1 MKKHVIGTL
10 VIHADATFLN
20 GAGIA
25 TGGED
30 KNTVITKT
38 LWQKINGR
46 PTEIPYVSSQSF
58 RRWLRDTSNEENNW
72 QPSTLHSIGQS
83 AKGSTNKIS
92 TNLDPVIYPEDD
104 LFGYMMAVPA
114 KKPKK
119 SEKESEAKEISDD
132 QKAINE
138 KLKFL
143 QEKKIQSIQR
153 TSVFRNSILKA
164 IPGANINTDEAFVH
178 LAEGTP
184 VPYST
189 KFYMAHLQSIFGLD
203 IGRLGRFENIGSK
216 VEIDPNKIEEYLNQ
230 KKIVEPQKDNN
241 KKIVYELSNR
251 KNIIGQRISG
261 LLKSLVRLRGGAKMA
276 AFGADVTPKI
286 IILAVLNGG
295 NLIFNDLFEYGKIN
309 PKIKMD
315 AFEDA
320 IESFADRIDNNK
332 IYVGYRRDYLENHSE
347 IPEKIK
353 GIDII
358 KDNTTKVVD
367 LFLKDNNYENSK
379 N

>member
-1 MKKHVIGTL
+1 MAHV
-10 VIHADATFLN
+10 
-20 GAGIA
+20 
-25 TGGED
+25 ED
-30 KNTVITKT
+30 S
-38 LWQKINGR
+38 G
-46 PTEIPYVSSQSF
+46 
-58 RRWLRDTSNEENNW
+58 
-72 QPSTLHSIGQS
+72 
-83 AKGSTNKIS
+83 
-92 TNLDPVIYPEDD
+92 
-104 LFGYMMAVPA
+104 
-114 KKPKK
+114 
-119 SEKESEAKEISDD
+119 
-132 QKAINE
+132 
-138 KLKFL
+138 
-143 QEKKIQSIQR
+143 
-153 TSVFRNSILKA
+153 
-164 IPGANINTDEAFVH
+164 
-178 LAEGTP
+178 
-184 VPYST
+184 YST

-230 KKIVEPQKDNN
+230 KKIVETQKDNN

>member
-25 TGGED
+25 AGGED

-114 KKPKK
+114 KKAKK
-119 SEKESEAKEISDD
+119 SEKEPEVKDISDE

-138 KLKFL
+138 NLKFL

-178 LAEGTP
+178 LSEGTP

-189 KFYMAHLQSIFGLD
+189 KFYMAHLQNIFGLD
-203 IGRLGRFENIGSK
+203 IERLGRFENIGSK

-230 KKIVEPQKDNN
+230 KKIVETQKDKN

-251 KNIIGQRISG
+251 ENLIGKRISG

-286 IILAVLNGG
+286 IILAMLNGG

-320 IESFADRIDNNK
+320 IESFADRINNKK
-332 IYVGYRRDYLENHSE
+332 IYVGYRRDYLENYSE

-358 KDNTTKVVD
+358 KGNTTKVVD
-367 LFLKDNNYENSK
+367 LFLKDNNYENYE

>member
-92 TNLDPVIYPEDD
+92 TYLDPVIYPEDD

-114 KKPKK
+114 KKPIK
-119 SEKESEAKEISDD
+119 SEKEVKEISDD
-132 QKAINE
+132 QKAITKNLE
-138 KLKFL
+138 FL

-178 LAEGTP
+178 LSEGTP

-203 IGRLGRFENIGSK
+203 IERLGRFENIGSK

-230 KKIVEPQKDNN
+230 KKIVETQKDNN

-286 IILAVLNGG
+286 IILAMLNGG

-320 IESFADRIDNNK
+320 IESFADRIDKNK

-347 IPEKIK
+347 IPEKIN

-358 KDNTTKVVD
+358 KGNTTKVID
-367 LFLKDNNYENSK
+367 QFLKANDYENSK
-379 N
+379 D

>member
-1 MKKHVIGTL
+1 L
-10 VIHADATFLN
+10 QQE
-20 GAGIA
+20 
-25 TGGED
+25 GED

-184 VPYST
+184 VPYT
-189 KFYMAHLQSIFGLD
+189 
-203 IGRLGRFENIGSK
+203 
-216 VEIDPNKIEEYLNQ
+216 
-230 KKIVEPQKDNN
+230 
-241 KKIVYELSNR
+241 
-251 KNIIGQRISG
+251 
-261 LLKSLVRLRGGAKMA
+261 
-276 AFGADVTPKI
+276 
-286 IILAVLNGG
+286 
-295 NLIFNDLFEYGKIN
+295 
-309 PKIKMD
+309 
-315 AFEDA
+315 
-320 IESFADRIDNNK
+320 
-332 IYVGYRRDYLENHSE
+332 
-347 IPEKIK
+347 
-353 GIDII
+353 
-358 KDNTTKVVD
+358 
-367 LFLKDNNYENSK
+367 
-379 N
+379 

>member
-25 TGGED
+25 SGGED
-30 KNTVITKT
+30 KNTVVTKT

-46 PTEIPYVSSQSF
+46 PMEIPYVSSQSF

-92 TNLDPVIYPEDD
+92 TYLDPVIYPEDD

-119 SEKESEAKEISDD
+119 TGDKSEVIDISDE

-138 KLKFL
+138 NLKIL
-143 QEKKIQSIQR
+143 QNKKIQSIQR

-203 IGRLGRFENIGSK
+203 IERLGRFENIGSK
-216 VEIDPNKIEEYLNQ
+216 VELDPNKIEEYLNQ
-230 KKIVEPQKDNN
+230 KKIIETKKDKN

-251 KNIIGQRISG
+251 ENEIGNRISG
-261 LLKSLVRLRGGAKMA
+261 LLKSLARLRGGAKMA

-320 IESFADRIDNNK
+320 IESFADRIDNKK

-347 IPEKIK
+347 IPERIK

-358 KDNTTKVVD
+358 KGNTTKMVD
-367 LFLKDNNYENSK
+367 QFLRDNNYENSA